1 LVFNKPY
8 LDTDIIKYLPIELP
22 MNFKLVSVLHLG
34 RTISTS
40 NTSRGINK
48 QAEEIANP
56 QISIS

>member
-1 LVFNKPY
+1 
-8 LDTDIIKYLPIELP
+8 